1 MDVFRLLDT
10 LMPAV
15 AHQLNAVAPSNH
27 DWGWLKQGVRELRAA
42 GGRPA
47 IALGVD
53 GILGTMDLTEPALL
67 MMGDVT
73 DTDNE
78 VLFLNNLSGFQTL
91 VKTTWD
97 ALARG
102 DHFPVLG
109 GKAAP

>member
-1 MDVFRLLDT
+1 M
-10 LMPAV
+10 
-15 AHQLNAVAPSNH
+15 
-27 DWGWLKQGVRELRAA
+27 
-42 GGRPA
+42 GGRAA
-47 IALGVD
+47 IALGAY
-53 GILGTMDLTEPALL
+53 GILGTMDLAEPVLL

-73 DTDNE
+73 NIDNE

-91 VKTTWD
+91 VKTTRD